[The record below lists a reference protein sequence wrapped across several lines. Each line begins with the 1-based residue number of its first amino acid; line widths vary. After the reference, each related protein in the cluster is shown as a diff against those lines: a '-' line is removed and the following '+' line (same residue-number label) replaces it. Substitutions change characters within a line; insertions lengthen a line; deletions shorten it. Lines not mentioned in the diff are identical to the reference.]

1 MSLPVPISV
10 PRSVPLIKD
19 LIHIPQRVHQGDFV
33 LKLSEGV
40 ANAEQTLRDYFVTPQ
55 LENAF
60 GNALGF
66 IQQAVQTGSSKA
78 AYLHGSFG
86 SGKSH
91 FMAVLNL
98 LLAGNTQARA
108 IPELADVVARNGWT
122 TGRKFLLVPY
132 HMVGAR
138 DMESA
143 VLGQYAEFVRKQH
156 PNAPVPGF
164 YLAEGLF
171 KDAQALRL
179 QMGDSSFFT
188 KLNKGSTRDGD
199 GASGDG
205 DGGGWGTFDS
215 GWDATSF
222 EAAMLEAPNGEERAR
237 LVGDLIGQFFS
248 AYRSLAGSGESYV
261 SLDDGLSIMSRHAR
275 DLGYDAVILFLD
287 ELVLWLASHAADVN
301 FVSREGTKLVKLV
314 EATNPDRPIPLVS
327 FVARQRDLRELV
339 GENLAGVVQ
348 VQFSEVLKHWEAR
361 FHRITLEDRNLPAI
375 AERRVLRPV
384 DEAARQTLQAAFDD
398 TLKMRKDVL
407 DTLLTTIADRDM
419 FRKVYPF
426 SPALVQT
433 LIAVSAALQRE
444 RTALKLML
452 QLLVDRRDDLE
463 LGQLIPVGDLYD
475 AIAEGDEPFSEGMRL
490 HFDNA
495 KRLYSQRLLPML
507 VRQHGVTWDASKA
520 GTADPAGA
528 TTAAKNLRNDARL
541 LKTLLLGA
549 LVPEVESLKSLTAQR
564 LAALNHGTFRSPIPG
579 REAQDVLRKCRDWA
593 SEIGEIKITED
604 QNPVMSIQVTGVDI
618 EPILRAAEANDN
630 AGNRRKRIR
639 EALFGE
645 LNIPD
650 HSGLFTTYEFL
661 WRGTRREVELL
672 FENVREMSDDR
683 LRGRSGAWTVVLD
696 FPFDDGH
703 FTPADDLAHLA
714 EYRGGDT
721 RTLVWMP
728 SFLSNKALADLGRLV
743 VLDYILQGER
753 FDSYA
758 GHLSFVDRV
767 QARAL
772 AKNQLDQLRIKLRSQ
787 LEVAYGISTEP
798 HDAVTRA
805 LTADEQFTSLDPTL
819 SPRPPVGADFR
830 AAFDSL
836 LGQLFAHQYP
846 AHPEFETEIK
856 TSLIRKVWPE
866 VQKAIEAPGMR
877 GLVQDTATRKLVH
890 AVVNPCQLG
899 QMGGTHL
906 LIEPHWQA
914 RFAQSHAREGG
925 GPITVAKLRLW
936 IDSPAPMGLPL
947 ELQNLIILTY
957 AASTN
962 RRFVM
967 RGGPFEPGIDS
978 LPDELELREQAL
990 PDLGHWQTAV
1000 QRAAGLFGLTPAQ
1013 MLNAANVGRLVD
1025 EVRKAALL
1033 QRDATTRLVAQLRDR
1048 CARYAP
1054 SGAGVHAGPR
1064 QLTAESAQALLAA
1077 LAQADEGT
1085 LVATLASAP
1094 LQTSDA
1100 AVGRTLGQALV
1111 CADALANTRWELFDA
1126 MRDLQDQ
1133 RRDAAA
1139 AVLKRVGE
1147 ALRSDEHVLPLKARL
1162 AELERDALR
1171 LLTATVPS
1179 PSPSAAPGPGPAGAA
1194 PPYPPARTATGPW
1207 TAPAPTVTPAT
1218 AAATAA
1224 ATAPVAEFVDE
1235 QQQLHLTG
1243 TAAAAALDDLKARMA
1258 DDRDLELTLSWRLQ
1272 RKGASS

>member
-1 MSLPVPISV
+1 M
-10 PRSVPLIKD
+10 PLLKD
-19 LIHIPQRVHQGDFV
+19 LIHIPERVHQGDFV

-40 ANAEQTLRDYFVTPQ
+40 THADQTLRDYVVTPQ
-55 LENAF
+55 LADAF

-66 IQQAVQTGSSKA
+66 IEQAVKTGGSKA

-86 SGKSH
+86 AGKSH

-108 IPELADVVARNGWT
+108 TPELADVVARNGWT

-143 VLGQYAEFVRKQH
+143 VLGQYAEFVRKKH
-156 PNAPVPGF
+156 AEAPVPGF

-171 KDAQALRL
+171 KDASALRL
-179 QMGDSSFFT
+179 RMGDESFFA
-188 KLNKGSTRDGD
+188 KLNEGAKPKGDGNGNGAGSG
-199 GASGDG
+199 GASG
-205 DGGGWGTFDS
+205 WGSFDS
-215 GWDATSF
+215 GWDGASF
-222 EAAMLEAPNGEERAR
+222 EAAMLEPPNGEERSR
-237 LVGDLIGQFFS
+237 LVGDLISQFFS
-248 AYRSLAGSGESYV
+248 AYRTLAASGESYV

-314 EATNPDRPIPLVS
+314 EATNADRPIPLVS
-327 FVARQRDLRELV
+327 FVARQRDLRDLV

-348 VQFSEVLKHWEAR
+348 VQFSDVLKHWEAR

-375 AERRVLRPV
+375 AEKRVLRPV
-384 DEAARQTLQAAFDD
+384 DESARQTLKATFDD
-398 TLKMRKDVL
+398 MLKMRRDVL
-407 DTLLTTIADRDM
+407 DTLLTTTADRDM

-452 QLLVDRRDDLE
+452 QLLVDRRADLE

-475 AIAEGDEPFSEGMRL
+475 AIAEGDEPFSEGIRL
-490 HFDNA
+490 HFENA
-495 KRLYSQRLLPML
+495 KRLYTQRLLPML
-507 VRQHGVTWDASKA
+507 ERQHGVTWRGSNDSHKLGQADA
-520 GTADPAGA
+520 
-528 TTAAKNLRNDARL
+528 TAAKNLRNDARL

-549 LVPEVESLKSLTAQR
+549 LVPEVESLKGLTAQR

-593 SEIGEIKITED
+593 SEIGEIKVTED
-604 QNPVMSIQVTGVDI
+604 QNPVVSIQVTGVDI

-630 AGNRRKRIR
+630 TGNRRKRIR

-650 HSGLFTTYEFL
+650 SGGLFTTYEFN

-672 FENVREMSDDR
+672 YENAREMTDDR

-696 FPFDDGH
+696 FPFDEGN
-703 FTPADDLAHLA
+703 FGPLDDIAHLDK
-714 EYRGGDT
+714 YRGGDT
-721 RTLVWMP
+721 RTLVWLP

-743 VLDYILQGER
+743 VLDYILQGDR
-753 FDSYA
+753 FDNYA
-758 GHLSFVDRV
+758 AHLSFVDRV
-767 QARAL
+767 QAKAL

-798 HDAVTRA
+798 RDAVSHP
-805 LTADEQFTSLDPTL
+805 LSADQQFRSLDTTL

-830 AAFDSL
+830 AAFESL

-846 AHPEFETEIK
+846 AHPEFDTEIRASVIK
-856 TSLIRKVWPE
+856 KVWPE
-866 VQKAIEAPGMR
+866 VQKAIEAPGRR
-877 GLVQDTATRKLVH
+877 GLVPDAGTRKLVR

-899 QMGGTHL
+899 QMGETHL

-914 RFAQSHAREGG
+914 KFAQSHARDGG
-925 GPITVAKLRLW
+925 GVITVGKLRQW
-936 IDSPAPMGLPL
+936 IDTPAPMGLPL
-947 ELQNLIILTY
+947 ELQNLIILTF
-957 AASTN
+957 AAMTN
-962 RRFVM
+962 RRFMM
-967 RGGPFEPGIDS
+967 RGGPFEPSTDS

-990 PDLGHWQTAV
+990 PDAGHWQKAV

-1013 MLNAANVGRLVD
+1013 VLNAANVGRLVD
-1025 EVRKAALL
+1025 DVRQAAV
-1033 QRDATTRLVAQLRDR
+1033 QKRDATARLVAQVRDR
-1048 CARYAP
+1048 SARYAP
-1054 SGAGVHAGPR
+1054 GGVGAR
-1064 QLTAESAQALLAA
+1064 QQTAESAQALLASLTQGA
-1077 LAQADEGT
+1077 EGEGD
-1085 LVATLASAP
+1085 LVATLACAA
-1094 LQTSDA
+1094 LQTSEA
-1100 AVGRTLGQALV
+1100 AVGRALGQAQA
-1111 CADALANTRWELFDA
+1111 CADTLMNTGWAMFDA
-1126 MRDLQDQ
+1126 MRDLQDH

-1139 AVLKRVGE
+1139 AVLGR
-1147 ALRSDEHVLPLKARL
+1147 LREVLTSDEHVLPLKPRVE
-1162 AELERDALR
+1162 ELQRDAMR
-1171 LLTATVPS
+1171 LLTAAAPAPAQASAPVPAPVS
-1179 PSPSAAPGPGPAGAA
+1179 TPSGSSAAPVPAPLAL
-1194 PPYPPARTATGPW
+1194 PPAPAAMGP
-1207 TAPAPTVTPAT
+1207 
-1218 AAATAA
+1218 
-1224 ATAPVAEFVDE
+1224 EFVEE
-1235 QQQLHLTG
+1235 QQQLHLSG
-1243 TAAAAALDDLKARMA
+1243 AAAAAALDDLKARLA
-1258 DDRDLELTLSWRLQ
+1258 KDQDLELTLSWRLQ
-1272 RKGASS
+1272 RTSKGKGTK

>member
-1 MSLPVPISV
+1 M
-10 PRSVPLIKD
+10 PLLKD
-19 LIHIPQRVHQGDFV
+19 LIHIPERVHQGDFV

-40 ANAEQTLRDYFVTPQ
+40 THADQTLRDYVVTPQ
-55 LENAF
+55 LVDAF
-60 GNALGF
+60 SNALGF
-66 IQQAVQTGSSKA
+66 IQQAVQTGGSKA

-108 IPELADVVARNGWT
+108 TPELADVVARNGWT

-143 VLGQYAEFVRKQH
+143 VLGQYAEFVRKKH
-156 PNAPVPGF
+156 PEAPVPGF

-171 KDAQALRL
+171 KDASALRL
-179 QMGDSSFFT
+179 RMGDESFFA
-188 KLNKGSTRDGD
+188 KLNERSVSPPPGEYAMRPPE
-199 GASGDG
+199 GARAGLGRPGAQPAAASS
-205 DGGGWGTFDS
+205 GWGAFDS
-215 GWDATSF
+215 GWDAASF
-222 EAAMLEAPNGEERAR
+222 EAAMLEAPNGEERSR
-237 LVGDLIGQFFS
+237 LVGDLISQFFS
-248 AYRSLAGSGESYV
+248 AYRTLAGSGESFV

-314 EATNPDRPIPLVS
+314 EATNADRPIPLVS
-327 FVARQRDLRELV
+327 FVARQRDLRDLV
-339 GENLAGVVQ
+339 GENLAGAVQ
-348 VQFSEVLKHWEAR
+348 VQFSDVLKHWEAR

-375 AERRVLRPV
+375 AEKRVLRPV

-398 TLKMRKDVL
+398 ILKVRKDVL
-407 DTLLTTIADRDM
+407 DTLLTTTADRDM

-452 QLLVDRRDDLE
+452 QLLVDRRADLE

-495 KRLYSQRLLPML
+495 KRLYTLRLLPML
-507 VRQHGVTWDASKA
+507 ERHHGVTWEAIKLRQADA
-520 GTADPAGA
+520 TAE
-528 TTAAKNLRNDARL
+528 KNLRNDARL

-604 QNPVMSIQVTGVDI
+604 QNPVVSIQVTGVDI

-630 AGNRRKRIR
+630 AGNRRKKVRD
-639 EALFGE
+639 ALFDQLGI
-645 LNIPD
+645 LANSD
-650 HSGLFTTYEFL
+650 SLSTYEFV
-661 WRGTRREVELL
+661 WRGTRREVELMYA
-672 FENVREMSDDR
+672 NVREMTDDK
-683 LRGRSGAWTVVLD
+683 LHGRSGAWTVVLD
-696 FPFDDGH
+696 FPFDDANFG
-703 FTPADDLAHLA
+703 PADDLARLG

-721 RTLVWMP
+721 RTLVWLP

-743 VLDYILQGER
+743 VLDYILQGDR
-753 FDSYA
+753 FDNYA
-758 GHLSFVDRV
+758 AHLSFVDRV
-767 QARAL
+767 QAKAL

-798 HDAVTRA
+798 RDAVSNP
-805 LTADEQFTSLDPTL
+805 LTADQQFKSLDPTL

-830 AAFDSL
+830 AAFESL

-856 TSLIRKVWPE
+856 ASVIKKVWPE
-866 VQKAIEAPGMR
+866 VQKAIETPGQR
-877 GLVQDTATRKLVH
+877 GLVQDAATRRLVR
-890 AVVNPCQLG
+890 AVVNPSKLG
-899 QMGGTHL
+899 QMGETHL
-906 LIEPHWQA
+906 LVEPHWQA
-914 RFAQSHAREGG
+914 RFAQSHARDGG
-925 GPITVAKLRLW
+925 GPITVAKLRQW
-936 IDSPAPMGLPL
+936 IDAPAPMGLPL

-957 AASTN
+957 AATAN

-967 RGGPFEPGIDS
+967 RGGPFEPSIDS
-978 LPDELELREQAL
+978 LPDELELREQSL
-990 PDLGHWQTAV
+990 PEAGHWQIAV
-1000 QRAAGLFGLTPAQ
+1000 HRAAGLFGLTPAQ
-1013 MLNAANVGRLVD
+1013 VLNAANVGRLVD
-1025 EVRKAALL
+1025 ELRLAAT
-1033 QRDATTRLVAQLRDR
+1033 QRRDATARLVAQVRDR
-1048 CARYAP
+1048 SARYA
-1054 SGAGVHAGPR
+1054 AGVAGAR
-1064 QLTAESAQALLAA
+1064 QQTAESAQALLAS
-1077 LAQADEGT
+1077 LAQAAEGDV
-1085 LVATLASAP
+1085 VAALATAT

-1100 AVGRTLGQALV
+1100 AVGRALGQAQA
-1111 CADALANTRWELFDA
+1111 CADTLTNARWEMFDA
-1126 MRDLQDQ
+1126 MRDLQDHRQ
-1133 RRDAAA
+1133 TAAA
-1139 AVLKRVGE
+1139 LVLSRLSEG
-1147 ALRSDEHVLPLKARL
+1147 LTSDEHVLPLKSRL
-1162 AELERDALR
+1162 EELERDAMR
-1171 LLTATVPS
+1171 LLTA
-1179 PSPSAAPGPGPAGAA
+1179 AA
-1194 PPYPPARTATGPW
+1194 PPPTSPVPAPKPPGTP
-1207 TAPAPTVTPAT
+1207 PAPTSVALPPAPPT
-1218 AAATAA
+1218 IG
-1224 ATAPVAEFVDE
+1224 AEVVEE
-1235 QQQLHLTG
+1235 QQQLHLSG
-1243 TAAAAALDDLKARMA
+1243 AAAAAALDDLKARMA
-1258 DDRDLELTLSWRLQ
+1258 KDQDLELTLSWRLQ
-1272 RKGASS
+1272 RKGTQR